1 MKRLLGIT
9 FALAA
14 LLMIVSCGGEEALDI
29 PNVTYDATDNGA
41 TLALDWD
48 EIADA
53 DGYYIYADGVLID
66 STTDLYYDATEPAQV
81 YEVSAYAGA
90 DESETDVIDCTPEET
105 MNITVYGNSDPA
117 PDHPSGIGF
126 TATGTCVTLALSEP
140 TNHPDI
146 DFYFDDANF
155 ANLTIVSPSDHQP
168 TPYNDEE
175 NATAASGT
183 DYDALEIAADLGNY
197 ITQRTLATNA
207 VLSFWIDPDADLWG
221 NVNDHFG
228 KIKIVSITGAT
239 APYTAVIDCAYQP
252 IPGLRWVVT
261 Q

>member
-1 MKRLLGIT
+1 
-9 FALAA
+9 
-14 LLMIVSCGGEEALDI
+14 MIVSCGGEEALDI
-29 PNVTYDATDNGA
+29 PNVTYTVTDNGA

-48 EIADA
+48 EITDA
-53 DGYYIYADGVLID
+53 DGYYIYADGAVID
-66 STTDLYYDATEPAQV
+66 SIDDPAVTTYDATVPAQV
-81 YEVSAYAGA
+81 YGVSAYNVD
-90 DESETDVIDCTPEET
+90 DESATDDVDCTPVET
-105 MNITVYGNSDPA
+105 ANLTVYGNSDPA

-126 TATGTCVTLALSEP
+126 TATGTCVPLPLSEP

-155 ANLTIVSPSDHQP
+155 AMLTIVSPSDHQP

-197 ITQRTLATNA
+197 LTQRTLAANA

-228 KIKIVSITGAT
+228 KIKIVSITGAA
-239 APYTAVIDCAYQP
+239 APYTAVINCAYQP
-252 IPGLRWVVT
+252 IAGLRWVVT